1 MKNFFL
7 TFICC
12 SLMSLGMSQVDQKV
26 TKDMNEVTMKKN
38 AVTMKKNVVKV
49 SDFLAKELK
58 LDKKTK
64 SICLNAYAEYAQGV
78 SLMLKRMS
86 NEDKD
91 KSLSSKNATMV
102 LMKLAKKR
110 DIKIE
115 GVLSKEKFKK
125 YVVLLKHINQSDLS
139 FVKTQKK

>member
-26 TKDMNEVTMKKN
+26 TKDMNEVN
-38 AVTMKKNVVKV
+38 IKKNVVMV
-49 SDFLAKELK
+49 ATFLEKELK

-64 SICLNAYAEYAQGV
+64 SICLNAYAEYAQRV

-102 LMKLAKKR
+102 LMKLAKTR

-139 FVKTQKK
+139 FVKRHKK